1 MTEFENIAFE
11 RSHRIATI
19 VLDRPPGNTL
29 SLTLLQ
35 GLTAV
40 FGEIN
45 DDREIRAVIL
55 TGAGDRFFCAGAD
68 IRELRSINPVDLAER
83 GQVLFRFIETLSK
96 PVIAAINGA
105 AYGGGCELAMACHL
119 RIAADTAHF
128 AQQEVNYGLMPSWGA
143 TQRLPRLIGRT
154 RALDLLLTGDTL
166 DAPRAELYGLV
177 NALAPAAELLEAA
190 HKLAHRLAV
199 APPLVVKAILS
210 CVDTG
215 LQQGLQQGLDSE
227 RDSFGWIYRTE
238 DARVGLHAFFAKSRP
253 EFKGR

>member
-1 MTEFENIAFE
+1 MDFENIVLE
-11 RSHRIATI
+11 KSHRIATV

-29 SLTLLQ
+29 SLTVLEN
-35 GLTAV
+35 LTAV

-45 DDREIRAVIL
+45 DDREVRAVIL

-68 IRELRSINPVDLAER
+68 IRELRSVDPVELAER
-83 GQVLFRFIETLSK
+83 GQVLFRSIETLSK
-96 PVIAAINGA
+96 PVIAAVNGA

-119 RIAADTAHF
+119 RVAADSARF
-128 AQQEVNYGLMPSWGA
+128 AQQEANYGLMPSWGA
-143 TQRLPRLIGRT
+143 TQRLPRLIGRA
-154 RALDLLLTGDTL
+154 RALELLLTGDVL

-177 NALAPAAELLEAA
+177 NARAPAAELVEAA
-190 HKLAHRLAV
+190 RQLARRLAA

-215 LQQGLQQGLDSE
+215 LQQGLQEGLDSE
-227 RDSFGWIYRTE
+227 RENFGWIYRTE
-238 DARVGLHAFFAKSRP
+238 DARVGLHAFFAKVRP